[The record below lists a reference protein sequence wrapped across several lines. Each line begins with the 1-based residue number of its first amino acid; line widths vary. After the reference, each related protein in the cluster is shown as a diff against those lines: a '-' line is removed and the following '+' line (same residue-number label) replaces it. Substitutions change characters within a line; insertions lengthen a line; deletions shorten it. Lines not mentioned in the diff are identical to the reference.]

1 MARRKKAEEMAAC
14 VRNLLAMDAVGI
26 MRRLDARRD
35 EMFALFSRLRSREPL
50 LGTIASR
57 YGTGAFEHLIHLFE
71 QEQAVIAALA
81 PLLSAA
87 GEGHGHAPD
96 REKENPV
103 APCWRHGA
111 LSSQWRRRESNPRR
125 AVRKPQRNRALTS

>member
-14 VRNLLAMDAVGI
+14 VRNLLAMDAAGI

-35 EMFALFSRLRSREPL
+35 EMFARVSRLRSREPL

-71 QEQAVIAALA
+71 QGQAVIVALA

-96 REKENPV
+96 RENPV

-111 LSSQWRRRESNPRR
+111 LSSQWRRRESNPQTRR
-125 AVRKPQRNRALTS
+125 